1 MMTQMDDALSR
12 RLSGYQQ
19 RALIVGIVAL
29 VICIGGAFI
38 NRAQFF
44 QSYLFAFVFWAQ
56 LSIGCLA
63 LLLIQHVAG
72 GTWGAVIRR
81 PLEAGT
87 MTLPLMAVLFIPIIF
102 GIPDLYRWANPEE
115 VAHSELLAHKAPYLN
130 VPFFIGRTALYFV
143 IWIALAYLLNKWSG
157 RQDQD
162 AEAVPESRFS
172 SLSGAGLPLVALSL
186 TFASFDWMMSLEPEW
201 FSTIYGFMFGV
212 GSAAVAF
219 AFVVAVLNVL
229 AQYKPLSEI
238 VTIQHFND
246 LGNFLLASVMLWAYM
261 SFSQYLIIWAGNLPE
276 ETTWYIAR
284 IQGGWQGVA
293 IFLLIFHFVVPFMV
307 LLARG
312 VKRRPRALTLV
323 AGLILFVRLVDLFWL
338 IIPAFYPTGFHLDWL
353 NVLMPIALGG
363 LWIALFI
370 RQLRQKS
377 LVAVNDPKLQGIVTH
392 GQHEATSHA

>member
-1 MMTQMDDALSR
+1 MMQIDDALSR
-12 RLSGYQQ
+12 RLSSYQQ

-81 PLEAGT
+81 PLEAGA

-102 GIPDLYRWANPEE
+102 GIQDLYVWANPEE
-115 VAHSELLAHKAPYLN
+115 VAHSELLTHKAPYLN
-130 VPFFIGRTALYFV
+130 IPFFIGRTVLYFV
-143 IWIALAYLLNKWSG
+143 IWAGLAYFLNKWSSL
-157 RQDQD
+157 QDKD
-162 AEAVPESRFS
+162 ANAVPESRFS
-172 SLSGAGLPLVALSL
+172 SLSGAGLPLLALAL

-201 FSTIYGFMFGV
+201 FSTIYGFLFGV
-212 GSAAVAF
+212 SSAAVAF
-219 AFVVAVLNVL
+219 AFVVAVLNIL
-229 AQYKPLSEI
+229 ARYQPLSNV

-246 LGNFLLASVMLWAYM
+246 LGNFLLATVMLWAYM

-276 ETTWYIAR
+276 ETIWYVAR
-284 IQGGWQGVA
+284 TQGGWQVVA
-293 IFLLIFHFVVPFMV
+293 LFLIVFHFVAPFFV

-312 VKRRPRALTLV
+312 VKRRPQLLTLV

-338 IIPAFYPTGFHLDWL
+338 IIPAFYPTGFYLTWL
-353 NVLMPIALGG
+353 NVVMPIALGG
-363 LWIALFI
+363 LWIAFFV

-377 LVAVNDPKLQGIVTH
+377 LVAINDPKLQGIETH